1 MRRSGRRHCICFA
14 GAAAVL
20 IRLAAIIGIVAM
32 VPTVTAAAE
41 ATAVRVSGDAKATEF
56 ELQLA
61 QGVTAEVFTLA
72 NPYRVIVDL
81 PDVSFN
87 LPEPAGHK
95 AQGLVKAFRY
105 GLFAERKARVVI
117 DTKGPVRVA
126 KAYMDRVKGTSG
138 VLLKIRIEPME
149 AAAFGSGTGASR
161 SAEPPPSAASPTPP
175 SKKDVNHAKPVIV
188 IDPGHGGIDPGAA
201 GVNNMAEKTIV
212 LEVAQKLADTLA
224 ATGRYAVKLTRSS
237 DVFVSLDERLSFSQK
252 AGADLFV
259 SLHADAIEER
269 VFAESVRGATVYTLS
284 ERATDEQA
292 RKMAEKENAS
302 DLLAGLDSA
311 ELKADDQVRGI
322 LFDLLRRETAN
333 FSADFSN
340 VLAKRLGKT
349 IAMSR
354 VPQRSAAFKVL
365 KQPHSPSV
373 LIELGYM
380 SNTEDQRQMATAEWQ
395 TSVAAAIMAAIDT
408 YFTKRTAEHP

>member
-1 MRRSGRRHCICFA
+1 MRRSGRRNSIRTGGVA
-14 GAAAVL
+14 AILILVAAAFGV
-20 IRLAAIIGIVAM
+20 AAA
-32 VPTVTAAAE
+32 TAPRAVAAE
-41 ATAVRVSGDAKATEF
+41 ATAMRVTGDAKATEF
-56 ELQLA
+56 ELQLD

-81 PDVSFN
+81 PNVSFT
-87 LPEPAGHK
+87 LPEAAGHK
-95 AQGLVKAFRY
+95 ARGLVKAFRY
-105 GLFAERKARVVI
+105 GLFAESKARVVI

-126 KAYMDRVKGTSG
+126 KAYMDRVPSSSG
-138 VLLKIRIEPME
+138 IVLKIRLEPME

-161 SAEPPPSAASPTPP
+161 AAEPPSAVANAAPAP
-175 SKKDVNHAKPVIV
+175 KKDANHKPVIV
-188 IDPGHGGIDPGAA
+188 IDPGHGGIDPGAT
-201 GVNNMAEKTIV
+201 GVNSMAEKSIV
-212 LEVAQKLADTLA
+212 LDVGRKLADTLN
-224 ATGRYAVKLTRSS
+224 ATGRYVVKLTRSS

-252 AGADLFV
+252 ASADLFV

-302 DLLAGLDSA
+302 DLLAGLDSRDIQ
-311 ELKADDQVRGI
+311 ADDQVRGI
-322 LFDLLRRETAN
+322 LFDLMRRETAN

-395 TSVAAAIMAAIDT
+395 TNVAEAITAAIDA